1 MISAK
6 LIHQI
11 EDHWESIAARA
22 LRRIRSCADLPHLKA
37 MPESDLQIISQRTL
51 QNLSHW
57 LHNNPDKEIAA
68 RYEEVGRQ
76 RFKDGMMLCEA
87 VRGLQLM
94 KDSTLDYIRDESF
107 RSTSMEILAEGEL
120 ELQLG
125 RFFDLLVF
133 HLVRGYEDEI
143 RRGLAAAAKSMAG
156 AGR

>member
-1 MISAK
+1 MISVK
-6 LIHQI
+6 LIRQI

-22 LRRIRSCADLPHLKA
+22 LRRIRSCADLPQLKA
-37 MPESDLQIISQRTL
+37 MPESDLHIISQRTL

-68 RYEEVGRQ
+68 RYEELGRQ

-87 VRGLQLM
+87 VRGLQLV
-94 KDSTLDYIRDESF
+94 KDSTLDYINDESF
-107 RSTSMEILAEGEL
+107 TSTSMEMLAEEEL

-133 HLVRGYEDEI
+133 HLVRGYEGEM
-143 RRGLAAAAKSMAG
+143 RRAMPSTAKSAAG
-156 AGR
+156 VGR